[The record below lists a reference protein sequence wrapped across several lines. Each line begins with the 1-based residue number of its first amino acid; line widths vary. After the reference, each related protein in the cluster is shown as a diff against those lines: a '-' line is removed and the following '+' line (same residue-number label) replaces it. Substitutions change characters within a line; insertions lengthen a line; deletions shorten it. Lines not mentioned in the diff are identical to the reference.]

1 MTTLEHLIVA
11 LSLAK
16 KAKRKDIKGN
26 PFVGAIVVDEKGTII
41 GSGYH
46 QKWGEKHAEVF
57 AIEEA
62 LQSRNSLENCILFVT
77 LEPCSHFGKTPPC
90 TDLIIAS
97 GIKKVIVGSLD
108 PNPNVSGFTLLQQ
121 KGIDITLL
129 ETPEAISL
137 NKIFFTNHKKNKPF
151 VRLKLA
157 ATLDGKIA
165 DYTGASKWITNEAS
179 RAYLHTHIRTAVD
192 AVISTAKTVIE
203 DQATLNI
210 RISNSPST
218 ELNAVI
224 IDRTGMLLAP
234 AQGAH
239 PIFYNR
245 VTTKVFIVT
254 APGAIDKNRQLPPH
268 TEIIETPFTTNG
280 EIDLDTL
287 GKELLQKGLYSVLI
301 EAGAMF
307 SAYLLSKN
315 WVNELDYFIGS
326 KLLLDSNAKA
336 GLDIAQSTPLQNAA
350 SLTLL
355 ASMSFENDM
364 YLHYAIEAL

>member
-26 PFVGAIVVDEKGTII
+26 PFVGAIVVDEKGSII

-62 LQSRNSLENCILFVT
+62 LQSGNSLHNCTLYVT

-90 TDLIIAS
+90 SDLIVTS
-97 GIKKVIVGSLD
+97 GIKKVIIGSLD

-121 KGIDITLL
+121 KGIDISLL
-129 ETPEAISL
+129 EIPEAISL
-137 NKIFFTNHKKNKPF
+137 NKIFYTNQKSNKPF
-151 VRLKLA
+151 VRLKMA

-165 DYTGASKWITNEAS
+165 DYAGASKWITNESS

-192 AVISTAKTVIE
+192 GIISTAKSVTQ

-210 RISNSPST
+210 RISNTSSS

-224 IDRTGMLLAP
+224 IDRTGVMLDP
-234 AQGAH
+234 AKASH

-245 VTTKVFIVT
+245 TETKVFVVT
-254 APGAIDKNRQLPPH
+254 APGAYAGGKPLPTN
-268 TEIIETPFTTNG
+268 TEIIETPFNANG

-287 GKELLQKGLYSVLI
+287 GKQLLQKGLYSVLV
-301 EAGAMF
+301 EAGAVF
-307 SAYLLSKN
+307 SSYVLSKN

-326 KLLLDSNAKA
+326 KLLLDANAKA
-336 GLDIAQSTPLQNAA
+336 GLAIDTSTALQNATA
-350 SLTLL
+350 LTLL
-355 ASMSFENDM
+355 ESKSFENDM

>member
-26 PFVGAIVVDEKGTII
+26 PFVGAIVVDENGSII

-62 LQSRNSLENCILFVT
+62 LQSGTNLQNSTLYVT

-90 TDLIIAS
+90 TDLIIAA
-97 GIKKVIVGSLD
+97 GIKKVVVGSLD

-121 KGIDITLL
+121 RGIEVSLL
-129 ETPEAISL
+129 EIPEAISL
-137 NKIFFTNHKKNKPF
+137 NKIFFTNQKSNKPF
-151 VRLKLA
+151 VRLKMA

-165 DYTGASKWITNEAS
+165 DYSGASKWITNEAS
-179 RAYLHTHIRTAVD
+179 RTYLHTHIRTAVD
-192 AVISTAKTVIE
+192 AVVSTAKTVIQ

-210 RISNSPST
+210 RISNTPST

-224 IDRTGMLLAP
+224 IDRTGTMLEA
-234 AQGAH
+234 AQAIH

-245 VTTKVFIVT
+245 VATKVFVVT
-254 APGAIDKNRQLPPH
+254 APGAMDKGVKLPAH
-268 TEIIETPFTTNG
+268 TEIIETPFAANG

-287 GKELLQKGLYSVLI
+287 GKQLLQKGMYSVLI
-301 EAGAMF
+301 EAGAVF
-307 SAYLLSKN
+307 SSFVLSKK

-336 GLDIAQSTPLQNAA
+336 GLDIATSTPLQNAA
-350 SLTLL
+350 PLTLL
-355 ASMSFENDM
+355 ESMSFENDM
-364 YLHYAIEAL
+364 YLHYAIESL

>member
-26 PFVGAIVVDEKGTII
+26 PFVGAIVVDEKGAII

-62 LQSRNSLENCILFVT
+62 LQSGKSLQNCTLFVT

-90 TDLIIAS
+90 TDLIIAA
-97 GIKKVIVGSLD
+97 GIKKVVVGSLD

-121 KGIDITLL
+121 KGIDVSLL
-129 ETPEAISL
+129 ETPEATIL
-137 NKIFFTNHKKNKPF
+137 NKIFFTNQKSNKPF

-157 ATLDGKIA
+157 ATIDGKIA
-165 DYTGASKWITNEAS
+165 DYTGASKWITNETS
-179 RAYLHTHIRTAVD
+179 RAYLHEHIRTAVD
-192 AVISTAKTVIE
+192 AIVSTAKTVIQ

-210 RISNSPST
+210 RISNTPST

-224 IDRTGMLLAP
+224 IDRTGTMLEP
-234 AQGAH
+234 AQAAH
-239 PIFYNR
+239 LIFYNR
-245 VTTKVFIVT
+245 VATKVFIVT
-254 APGAIDKNRQLPPH
+254 APRAIDGSVRLPAH
-268 TEIIETPFTTNG
+268 TEVIETPFAANG

-287 GKELLQKGLYSVLI
+287 GKQLLQKGLYSVLV

-307 SAYLLSKN
+307 SSYLLSKN

-326 KLLLDSNAKA
+326 KLLLDANAKA
-336 GLDIAQSTPLQNAA
+336 GLDIATNTALQNAVP
-350 SLTLL
+350 LTLL
-355 ASMSFENDM
+355 ESISFENDM